1 MFYVHAHLHF
11 NRCSRRNTVSLI
23 LYILTVCKLFTNKVN
38 YIYIYTMLPQG
49 RRAVAVRV
57 IDQRLGQS
65 KDGHF
70 YERKVTLL
78 SREDQIEGDFES
90 QVIVVCL
97 YSGICLC
104 ACTKKGHYCS

>member
-1 MFYVHAHLHF
+1 
-11 NRCSRRNTVSLI
+11 
-23 LYILTVCKLFTNKVN
+23 
-38 YIYIYTMLPQG
+38 MLPQG

-104 ACTKKGHYCS
+104 ACTKKDITVVDIWNMSFRQLESWNQ

>member
-1 MFYVHAHLHF
+1 
-11 NRCSRRNTVSLI
+11 
-23 LYILTVCKLFTNKVN
+23 
-38 YIYIYTMLPQG
+38 MLPQG

-97 YSGICLC
+97 YSGILFIV
-104 ACTKKGHYCS
+104 KKDTTVVDIWNVIQAIESWNQ